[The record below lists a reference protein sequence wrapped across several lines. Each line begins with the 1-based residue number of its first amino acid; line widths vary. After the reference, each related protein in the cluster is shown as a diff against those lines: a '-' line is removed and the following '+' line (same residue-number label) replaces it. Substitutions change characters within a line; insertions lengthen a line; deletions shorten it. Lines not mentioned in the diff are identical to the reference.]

1 MDRMVGMA
9 KVNQKDT
16 EMILEI
22 EQNLQHMLRPVK
34 PRADFVAR
42 LENRL
47 VTPPQINIE
56 KRPSFE
62 MFVLVFSAIT
72 LLIPITWIVWRYG
85 IKKLLN

>member
-1 MDRMVGMA
+1 MVRMA
-9 KVNQKDT
+9 KVNQKDA

-22 EQNLQHMLRPVK
+22 EQNLQHMLRPVE

-62 MFVLVFSAIT
+62 LIVLVVSALC
-72 LLIPITWIVWRYG
+72 LLIPISWIVWHYG
-85 IKKLLN
+85 IKKLLALS